1 MEAKLSTLS
10 PTTKLKLLKLI
21 ARISEQSFRRGFQ
34 QGHFTAESGA
44 RPVKVDLYKWRFH
57 TSPDLAPSPHGY
69 LKGTAMKRLYVEC
82 GGKHPDDGDNLDKLL
97 AELWEAS
104 K

>member
-34 QGHFTAESGA
+34 QGHFTAESGTH
-44 RPVKVDLYKWRFH
+44 PVKVDLGEWRFSL
-57 TSPDLAPSPHGY
+57 SPDLAPSPHGY
-69 LKGTAMKRLYVEC
+69 TKTTAMERLYVEC
-82 GGKHPDDGDNLDKLL
+82 GGKHPGDGDSLDDLL